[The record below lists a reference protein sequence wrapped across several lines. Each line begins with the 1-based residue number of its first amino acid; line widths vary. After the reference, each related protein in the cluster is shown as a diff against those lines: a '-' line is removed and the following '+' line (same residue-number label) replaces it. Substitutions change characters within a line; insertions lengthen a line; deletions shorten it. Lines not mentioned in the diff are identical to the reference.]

1 MKAEATVLDELV
13 DDVTLLVEWLKKE
26 AQEGAGRELLHGL
39 LRDLWVIE
47 QTSQAAPAGA
57 EDDARW
63 IEPFVDGAIAKL
75 ELATRLFPKQEKRIR
90 ETLAHV
96 QAMRARSELLAAL
109 RAEAAPLLEQLHP
122 EARAALARAGVD
134 AALRSPRLLRR
145 QGAEDPEQVLAA
157 RLLEGLGRH
166 LALVAANG
174 GGQDAAG
181 ERARAIAQR
190 LEGWLEERGAKLDR
204 PAEGAAAPDAAVRV
218 VSAHRVPGKGQGQ
231 VVAAP
236 TPGVTIGAARVAA
249 PVVLTSPGAESHLL
263 GAVRDLVK
271 ATSEDKQDELGPV
284 LAQLGRQ
291 LRDRLDDPKASAAD
305 RANAALDL
313 VTGVRTI
320 LDSPQALAP
329 LLEALSR
336 DFAGQKAELIV
347 PAPKTPKPEDPS
359 IEGSD
364 VFSNDAPA
372 GEIVAILRPGLK
384 LGGQLVR
391 PALVR
396 VSQGSPPPGILDE
409 VLGLLPEGDARADHI
424 RARLER
430 ARCLAA
436 GDAGALLARELADLA
451 LSLKDDV
458 LGEAGRRALRLVID
472 EPPQSLSTRPG
483 WEAVREF
490 LDANLE
496 QLLQEEYGQV
506 AALRLVR
513 PYLQGLRTGQ
523 TTGARMRSLGESM
536 DPLLRLSDEQL
547 AATAREWLFGE
558 LERLGGE
565 GYPGGGGAQRLV
577 RTAQKALAGFYKNDE
592 TTAAIELTSAMKKAG
607 MRVYP
612 EDGERLDKCPD
623 PTGLFHRIDATF
635 ADAPRFKVVGEFQP
649 AVAITTSTEGS
660 GTESGAGATNGDDAG
675 EARETGSL
683 ALSLGPRPKVLALLA
698 SDEFK
703 ASRLG
708 GVSAHLIDAVT
719 RLERQRLLGE
729 LQGDAG
735 AERAFARAL
744 AELLIKALQE
754 SGWQRSDGDRQAL
767 APLFELLRQDL
778 NVEVLPGYLTYR
790 RLRELSRAGGDK
802 VKVDIVR
809 EGARRIELKKIGA
822 MYRDELL
829 APLDM
834 MWCTGPPPAYV
845 KHLRGLPWFE
855 AVLEGKQPPFEMTPA
870 AMEAVRDFD
879 SPDAQSLDGVVRSLG
894 VLATWLA
901 TDQVAELPNF
911 TKRVK
916 TAPDLEIDF
925 FPLPGA
931 VYPRERLLDAVDRAK
946 TPDALEVVR
955 DAGREEGQAI
965 RVDRIG
971 IYKDG
976 RCLSEEPRARFSLKA
991 LPKACEALQ
1000 EALQPVLASDHV
1012 TGAIKAELKGHITRI
1027 ALVPQG
1033 PGQVDV
1039 ELRAFKTLLAARLI
1053 DPTYADAPDNALH
1066 KAGAYLAKR
1075 LEAEGKLKVERF
1087 GDKKTIKDALANAP
1101 ADAAEVEDVFCTAN
1115 SPELAQVRRPL
1126 VILEGTVLQKA
1137 FLMRGVPTGDS
1148 DVLVL
1153 DQVLTDTNDRLR
1165 GWIEGL
1171 GAVVDPLVPA
1181 TAKPTVPRTV
1191 QRIDEVRKKMFE
1203 QHKKKAPV
1211 LPPDTALRDLV
1222 KFIIDQVHR
1231 AEDVLAVLDDK
1242 SYRGAYA
1249 ELVFRDV
1256 VFRSAGPYLSK
1267 KFGTDIDT
1275 SVVQGADIQALTG
1288 KFKKEA
1294 TGPKPKRDTNKVW
1307 SVIVPCYMQ
1316 NGVTIRQA
1324 TVRTGEY

>member
-1 MKAEATVLDELV
+1 MSAKAEATVLDELV

-26 AQEGAGRELLHGL
+26 AGDGAPRELLHGL

-47 QTSQAAPAGA
+47 QTSQAAPGA
-57 EDDARW
+57 DDDARW
-63 IEPFVDGAIAKL
+63 IEPFVDGTIAKL
-75 ELATRLFPKQEKRIR
+75 ELAARLFPKQEKRIR

-96 QAMRARSELLAAL
+96 QAMRARSEMLAAL
-109 RAEAAPLLEQLHP
+109 RAEAGPLLDQLHAD
-122 EARAALARAGVD
+122 ARAALARAGVE
-134 AALRSPRLLRR
+134 AALRSTRLLRR
-145 QGAEDPEQVLAA
+145 QGAEDPEQLLAA

-166 LALVAANG
+166 LALAAANG
-174 GGQDAAG
+174 GEDAVG
-181 ERARAIAQR
+181 PKVRAIAQR
-190 LEGWLEERGAKLDR
+190 VEGWLTERGAKLDR
-204 PAEGAAAPDAAVRV
+204 PTEGAAAPDGAVRV
-218 VSAHRVPGKGQGQ
+218 VSAHRVPGKAQGQ

-236 TPGVTIGAARVAA
+236 TAGVTIGAARVAA
-249 PVVLTSPGAESHLL
+249 PVVVTSPGAESHLL
-263 GAVRDLVK
+263 GAVRELAR

-291 LRDRLDDPKASAAD
+291 LRERLDDAKATPAD

-313 VTGVRTI
+313 VAAVRTV

-329 LLEALSR
+329 LLEALSK

-347 PAPKTPKPEDPS
+347 PSPRTPKPEDPS

-364 VFSNDAPA
+364 VFSNEAPA
-372 GEIVAILRPGLK
+372 GEIVAIIRPGLK

-409 VLGLLPEGDARADHI
+409 VIGLLPEGDARADHI
-424 RARLER
+424 KARLER

-472 EPPQSLSTRPG
+472 EPPQALSTRPG

-496 QLLQEEYGQV
+496 QLLQEDYGQV

-523 TTGARMRSLGESM
+523 TAGARMRSLGESM

-577 RTAQKALAGFYKNDE
+577 RTAQKALAGFYKNAE

-623 PTGLFHRIDATF
+623 PIGLFHRLDAAF

-649 AVAITTSTEGS
+649 AVAITTTAGGG
-660 GTESGAGATNGDDAG
+660 GTESGSGEDEAG

-683 ALSLGPRPKVLALLA
+683 ALSLGPRPKVMALLA

-708 GVSAHLIDAVT
+708 GVAAHLADAVT
-719 RLERQRLLGE
+719 RLDRQRLLGE

-767 APLFELLRQDL
+767 APLFELLRSDL

-790 RLRELSRAGGDK
+790 RLRELARSGGDK

-829 APLDM
+829 SPLDM

-855 AVLEGKQPPFEMTPA
+855 AVLDGKQPPFEMAPA

-894 VLATWLA
+894 VLASWLA

-911 TKRVK
+911 TRRVK

-946 TPDALEVVR
+946 APDALEVVR

-976 RCLSEEPRARFSLKA
+976 RCLSDEPRARFSLKA

-1000 EALQPVLASDHV
+1000 DALGPVLSSDHV
-1012 TGAIKAELKGHITRI
+1012 TGAVKAELKGHITRI
-1027 ALVPQG
+1027 ALVPSG

-1039 ELRAFKTLLAARLI
+1039 ELKAFKTLLAARLI
-1053 DPTYADAPDNALH
+1053 DPTYPDAPDNALH

-1075 LEAEGKLKVERF
+1075 LEAEGKLEVKRF
-1087 GDKKTIKDALANAP
+1087 GDKKTVQEALKDAPDN
-1101 ADAAEVEDVFCTAN
+1101 AAEVEDVFCTAG

-1137 FLMRGVPTGDS
+1137 FLMRGVPTGDA

-1165 GWIEGL
+1165 GWVEGL

-1181 TAKPTVPRTV
+1181 VSKPIVPRTV

-1211 LPPDTALRDLV
+1211 LPPDTALRDLI
-1222 KFIIDQVHR
+1222 KFIMDQVHR
-1231 AEDVLAVLDDK
+1231 AEDTLAVLDDK

-1256 VFRSAGPYLSK
+1256 IFRSAGPYLSK

-1288 KFKKEA
+1288 KFKKES